1 MKIKSL
7 FLILFISLFSLT
19 NDLIIAQNSEHTS
32 PFKITADLVSSYVW
46 RGSMATV
53 SPTPVFQ
60 PTLAFTQG
68 NLEIGV
74 WGSTDFTGSYKE
86 IDTYF
91 SVFVNHLRFAVTDYN
106 WNLEKTNFF
115 NYKNSETGHRFE
127 GTIGFTGSETLP
139 VSISWNTFFY
149 GFDKKSEDSTR
160 QSFSTYI
167 ELSYSSGS
175 ASFFFGFTPWTGLYN
190 NYGVTTFSP
199 GAAKKS
205 FSIVNIGASFTKELK
220 ITETFSLPLK
230 ATLVINPSAT
240 YSRSDYIHLVFGVTF

>member
-7 FLILFISLFSLT
+7 FLILFINLISLT

-53 SPTPVFQ
+53 SPTPNFQ
-60 PTLAFTQG
+60 PTLAYTKG
-68 NLEIGV
+68 NFEIGV

-86 IDTYF
+86 IDTYI
-91 SVFVNHLRFAVTDYN
+91 SVIVHHFRLAVTDYN
-106 WNLEKTNFF
+106 WNFEKTNFF

-127 GTIGFTGSETLP
+127 GTIGFTGNDAVP

-167 ELSYSSGS
+167 ELSYSRGS
-175 ASFFFGFTPWTGLYN
+175 ANIFFGFTPWAGLYN
-190 NYGVTTFSP
+190 NYGITTFSP
-199 GAAKKS
+199 GASKKS
-205 FSIVNIGASFTKELK
+205 FSIVNIGASFIKELK
-220 ITETFSLPLK
+220 ITDAFSLPLK
-230 ATLVINPSAT
+230 TTLVINPSAS
-240 YSRSDYIHLVFGVTF
+240 YSRNDFIHLVFGITF